1 MARNVD
7 EIRIYEGRVATQRPN
22 LCQSESFILT
32 LRLLGLARHSRHPTV
47 PCYEAHPSVR
57 ETHNEDMQVTV
68 STRGFTDVIDISD
81 EVRRACESHE
91 VSDGVAHLFVVG
103 STAALSTIE
112 YEPGAIE
119 DFKDALERVVP
130 MDADYKHNEAWHDGN
145 GYAHVRAAL
154 MKPSLSI
161 PIVDGRLLLG
171 TWQQIILIDFDNRP
185 RKRTIHVQVT
195 RSEGS

>member
-1 MARNVD
+1 
-7 EIRIYEGRVATQRPN
+7 
-22 LCQSESFILT
+22 
-32 LRLLGLARHSRHPTV
+32 
-47 PCYEAHPSVR
+47 
-57 ETHNEDMQVTV
+57 MQVTV
-68 STRGFTDVIDISD
+68 STRGFTDIIDISG
-81 EVRRACESHE
+81 EVRRVCESRDVTE
-91 VSDGVAHLFVVG
+91 GVAHLFVAG
-103 STAALSTIE
+103 ATAALSTIE

-119 DFKDALERVVP
+119 DFKDALERVAP

-161 PIVDGRLLLG
+161 PIVEGRLLLG

-185 RKRTIHVQVT
+185 RTRTIHVQVV